1 MVVSFSTWTKYL
13 VILGVSAAVIGCALP
28 SGDDARSTSQ
38 ANRVLRLQL
47 VAPEDE
53 PTPASDAS
61 VDATSANDT
70 RFAGVVGFTVAGEK
84 TGSAETWSGKTLS
97 REEYLESSFVEIPLE
112 ELSEGMWVFSITGL
126 DVDDETV
133 FEGSTQVQLREADFT
148 STGGDAIIPIPIQ
161 LLPLDGDG
169 KFVVTLGIG
178 GDISLVPANI
188 TYSVIPY
195 NIDRA
200 QGSWRDEYTGLID
213 QTVSFS
219 SGSLLTETTVPAG
232 YYELRFTITDVGG
245 DEVPGGRGVTGFRVH
260 KDGDTNVTL
269 TVTEVESAFAG
280 EVDGVEQDKF
290 LMVSHTVQDPFDL
303 EITASYTKY
312 PDQPGIVMAVT
323 ETNSVFDSFPAT
335 AFRWLVNGRLYNVRT
350 LDLANTRLQPVDFGV
365 NRIDVLVNPSGAA
378 SSQGQREAIEELL
391 FVGSTLIEV
400 LPTGGLV
407 LRIDQDMQDPVP
419 ITIFEVTNAQN
430 GDVTTPPSTIQ
441 VEEGGSRTFRA
452 SVPDDAVGTFEW
464 LLNGTSN
471 STNEEDPEIT
481 VNSWSVESSQSLKPG
496 MNQLTVL
503 FRETSGTLSSASIA
517 IEALYE

>member
-47 VAPEDE
+47 VAPEDDS
-53 PTPASDAS
+53 TPASDAS

-70 RFAGVVGFTVAGEK
+70 RFAGVVEFNVTGEK
-84 TGSAETWSGKTLS
+84 TESSETWTGKTLS
-97 REEYLESSFVEIPLE
+97 REEYLASSFVEVPLTV
-112 ELSEGMWVFSITGL
+112 LSEGMWVFSITGL
-126 DVDDETV
+126 GVGGETV
-133 FEGSTQVQLREADFT
+133 FEGSTQVQLREADF
-148 STGGDAIIPIPIQ
+148 SFTGDDAIIPIPIQ
-161 LLPLDGDG
+161 LLPLVGDG
-169 KFVVTLGIG
+169 TFTVTLEEV
-178 GDISLVPANI
+178 DQISLTPANI
-188 TYSVIPY
+188 TFSVIPY
-195 NIDRA
+195 NIGRA
-200 QGSWRDEYTGLID
+200 QGSWRIDHPDLID
-213 QTVSFS
+213 QPVGFS
-219 SGSLLTETTVPAG
+219 SGSLLTDRTVPAG
-232 YYELRFTITDVGG
+232 YYELRFTITDAVG

-260 KDGDTNVTL
+260 KDDHTNVTL
-269 TVTEVESAFAG
+269 TVTEVESEFAA

-290 LMVSHTVQDPFDL
+290 LMVSHTVDDPFAL

-312 PDQPGIVMAVT
+312 PEQPGIVMAVNAR
-323 ETNSVFDSFPAT
+323 TNSVFDGLPAT

-350 LDLANTRLQPVDFGV
+350 PNLANTRLQPVDFGV
-365 NRIDVLVNPSGAA
+365 NRVDVLVNPLGAA

-430 GDVTTPPSTIQ
+430 GDVTTPLSTIQ
-441 VEEGGSRTFRA
+441 VEVGGSRTFRA
-452 SVPDDAVGTFEW
+452 SVPDDASGTFEW
-464 LLNGTSN
+464 LLNGTSI
-471 STNEEDPEIT
+471 STNEEIPEIT
-481 VNSWSVESSQSLKPG
+481 VNSWSGDNPKLQPG

-517 IEALYE
+517 IEALY

>member
-53 PTPASDAS
+53 PTPASHAS

-70 RFAGVVGFTVAGEK
+70 RFAGVELFDVAGEK
-84 TGSAETWSGKTLS
+84 TGSTETWTGKTLS
-97 REEYLESSFVEIPLE
+97 REQYLESSFVEIPLV

-126 DVDDETV
+126 DGEGETV

-161 LLPLDGDG
+161 LLPLDGEG
-169 KFVVTLGIG
+169 TFTVALEQIG
-178 GDISLVPANI
+178 EISLVPADI
-188 TYSVIPY
+188 TFSVIPY

-200 QGSWRDEYTGLID
+200 QGSWRDDHHDLIN
-213 QTVSFS
+213 QTVSFP
-219 SGSLLTETTVPAG
+219 SGSLPTETTVPAG
-232 YYELRFTITDVGG
+232 YYELRFTITDPDG

-260 KDGDTNVTL
+260 KGNLTNVRL
-269 TVTEVESAFAG
+269 TVTEVESEFAG
-280 EVDGVEQDKF
+280 EVIGVDQDRF
-290 LMVSHTVQDPFDL
+290 LMVSHTVEVPFNL

-312 PDQPGIVMAVT
+312 PDQPGIVMAVNAG
-323 ETNSVFDSFPAT
+323 TNSVFDSFSAT

-350 LDLANTRLQPVDFGV
+350 LNLENTRLQPVDFGV
-365 NRIDVLVNPSGAA
+365 NRVDVLVNPLDPA

-407 LRIDQDMQDPVP
+407 LRIDQDMKDPVP

-441 VEEGGSRTFRA
+441 VVVDGSRTFRA

-464 LLNGTSN
+464 FLDGISI
-471 STNEEDPEIT
+471 STNEEIT
-481 VNSWSVESSQSLKPG
+481 VNSWSGDNPKLKPG

-503 FRETSGTLSSASIA
+503 FRETSGTLSSARIA
-517 IEALYE
+517 LEALY